1 MSDFKSRKKQKPYE
15 KQSAPKFSMVKILMR
30 GFSSAELELSFRTV
44 HLLEEELSKFSE
56 ILLSFSDNLAELD
69 W

>member
-1 MSDFKSRKKQKPYE
+1 
-15 KQSAPKFSMVKILMR
+15 MR